1 MIRFFVRPDQMTS
14 GVVTLEADDVYHLRT
29 VLKAQPGQEIAVL
42 DGSGREWPATV
53 TEIGKTRA
61 TAQLRS
67 PILPPTEP
75 QTLITIAQALP
86 RVTEKMEQ
94 VLQRG
99 TEVGATDF
107 WAYESARSL
116 THLTGERHDKRRGR
130 WAAIVKTAAEQAHR
144 ARLPGLR
151 VEGGLAD
158 VLAAAPQYD
167 VALLA
172 DAAEGARPLRQV
184 LALAAPP
191 RTVLVI
197 VGPESG
203 FAPAELSKS
212 RSAGVQAVSLGPRIL
227 RTETAA
233 LVMAAQTL
241 FALEDAAL

>member
-1 MIRFFVRPDQMTS
+1 VIRFFVRPDQMTS
-14 GVVTLEADDVYHLRT
+14 GTVVLKADDAYHLRT

-42 DGSGREWPATV
+42 DGTGREWPATV

-67 PILPPTEP
+67 PTLPGTEP
-75 QTLITIAQALP
+75 QTAITIAQALP
-86 RVTEKMEQ
+86 KIAEKMEQ

-107 WAYESARSL
+107 WAYESTRSL
-116 THLTGERHDKRRGR
+116 THLTGERHDKRLGR

-151 VEGGLAD
+151 AEGGLAD
-158 VLAAAPQYD
+158 VLAAAPGYD
-167 VALLA
+167 LALLA
-172 DAAEGARPLRQV
+172 DASEGARPLRRV
-184 LALAAPP
+184 LAAAARP
-191 RTVLVI
+191 RAVLVI

-203 FAPAELSKS
+203 FAPAELSKA
-212 RSAGVQAVSLGPRIL
+212 RSAGVQAVSLGPRVL

-241 FALEDAAL
+241 FALEDAD

>member
-1 MIRFFVRPDQMTS
+1 VIRFFVRPDQMTS

-144 ARLPGLR
+144 ARLPPRGRGRCVRSWHWQPRPARFWSSSAPKAALR
-151 VEGGLAD
+151 
-158 VLAAAPQYD
+158 PQSC
-167 VALLA
+167 
-172 DAAEGARPLRQV
+172 RSR
-184 LALAAPP
+184 APP
-191 RTVLVI
+191 GYR
-197 VGPESG
+197 PFRS
-203 FAPAELSKS
+203 APASY
-212 RSAGVQAVSLGPRIL
+212 GPRRRPWSWPRRPFSL
-227 RTETAA
+227 WKMPPSKTYVR
-233 LVMAAQTL
+233 
-241 FALEDAAL
+241 